1 MIYSPQIDKLI
12 QALRCLPSVGSK
24 SAQRI
29 AFHLLERDREGAT
42 LLAEAL
48 LSSMD
53 KVVHCQQCRNF
64 CETEKCHFCTDPHR
78 DNELLCVVENPADV
92 LAIEQ
97 THTYRGRY
105 FVLMGHLSPLDGRGP
120 RELHLDKLSGL
131 LDELHTKEIILATN
145 ATVEGEA
152 TAHYIVQLLKECNIK
167 ISRIA
172 HGVPLG
178 SDLEYINDSTL
189 AHALKRREEVL
200 F

>member
-1 MIYSPQIDKLI
+1 MIYSPQIDKLMT
-12 QALRCLPSVGSK
+12 ALRCLPSVGSK

-29 AFHLLERDREGAT
+29 AFHLLERDREGAI

-48 LSSMD
+48 LASMD
-53 KVVHCQQCRNF
+53 KVRHCTQCRNF
-64 CETEKCHFCTDPHR
+64 CEEDKCHFCTDPNR
-78 DNELLCVVENPADV
+78 DNELLCIVESPADV

-97 THTYRGRY
+97 THSYRGRY
-105 FVLMGHLSPLDGRGP
+105 FVLMGHLSPLDGIGP
-120 RELHLDKLSGL
+120 RELNLDKLGAL
-131 LDELHTKEIILATN
+131 LEYLGTTEIILATN

-152 TAHYIVQLLKECNIK
+152 TAHYIVQLLKERTIK

-189 AHALKRREEVL
+189 AHALKRREQVSA
-200 F
+200 

>member
-1 MIYSPQIDKLI
+1 
-12 QALRCLPSVGSK
+12 
-24 SAQRI
+24 
-29 AFHLLERDREGAT
+29 
-42 LLAEAL
+42 
-48 LSSMD
+48 
-53 KVVHCQQCRNF
+53 
-64 CETEKCHFCTDPHR
+64 
-78 DNELLCVVENPADV
+78 
-92 LAIEQ
+92 
-97 THTYRGRY
+97 
-105 FVLMGHLSPLDGRGP
+105 
-120 RELHLDKLSGL
+120 LHLDKLSGL